1 MNPIVVNCPSIANCN
16 LLDLLHD
23 IKQLREG
30 GVRWLHIDLMDGH
43 YVPNLCFPIRI
54 ISDVKNA
61 FPDMII
67 DLHMMVDNPMQYVD
81 RVVEAGADFISFHAD
96 STPFVIR
103 TLEAIHKKERKG
115 GVVVNP
121 SQDVTTIKPY
131 IDLLDM
137 VTLMAVEPGFA
148 GQKFMSRTVERTL
161 LTAMLRKEHGL
172 NFLINIDG
180 AINYDNLGLCVRRGA
195 NVIVTGVFTIF
206 QQPEGIIG
214 ACNHFN
220 DAVRQAVQSG
230 FLEGAY
236 E

>member
-1 MNPIVVNCPSIANCN
+1 MDPIVINCPSIANCN
-16 LLDLLHD
+16 LLDLLRD
-23 IKQLREG
+23 ITQLREG
-30 GVRWLHIDLMDGH
+30 GVRWLHVDLMDGH

-54 ISDVKNA
+54 ISDVKDV
-61 FPDMII
+61 FPDMVI
-67 DLHMMVDNPMQYVD
+67 DLHMMVENPIQYVD
-81 RVVEAGADFISFHAD
+81 RVVEAGADFVSFHAD

-103 TLEAIHKKERKG
+103 TLEAIHKKGRKG
-115 GVVVNP
+115 GVVINP
-121 SQDVTTIKPY
+121 SQEVATIKPY

-137 VTLMAVEPGFA
+137 VTLMAVEPGFS
-148 GQKFMSRTVERTL
+148 GQKFMPQTVERTL
-161 LTAMLRKEHGL
+161 SAAMLRREYAHD
-172 NFLINIDG
+172 FLINIDG
-180 AINYDNLGLCVRRGA
+180 AINYDNLEPCIRRGA

-206 QQPEGIIG
+206 QQRKGIVG